1 VRTRALIHRSGP
13 VRRSG
18 VTLVELLVALT
29 LFGALMAG
37 ALSMLRGETR
47 RFQLGGER
55 AAIYQNGRFALN
67 EMEKDLRTSGAGAP
81 DMQPQLVF
89 VGDSVLVFNANYWSN
104 TPGDVEAVYI
114 SVDAPDSAVSAM
126 RPSGR
131 IVIPYSGG
139 LTYPDT
145 SYTLGGI
152 NSPAE
157 TITFY
162 FRGDSSTTRTDDY
175 ILWRRINNL
184 SPEVVST
191 NILRTPNEPFF
202 RYFRRELTGSTVTL
216 SAVPMQSLPW
226 RHERPIHLASNDT
239 GIFARIDSIRAVR
252 VSFTV
257 TNGRLGSAAGE
268 QTRALT
274 RFIRLPN
281 SGLSSVR
288 TCGDAP
294 IFTSTIVVQPGML
307 ADSTRFARISFAPSV
322 DELSGERDVERYI
335 IWRRF
340 GSATDWP
347 EPLTII
353 PAGDSL
359 HVYIDRTVLIDS
371 TYRYG
376 VAAQD
381 CTPTRSQ
388 LQTSNA
394 VRIP

>member
-1 VRTRALIHRSGP
+1 VTTRATICRVGRG
-13 VRRSG
+13 RRGG

-67 EMEKDLRTSGAGAP
+67 EMEKTLRTSGAGAP

-104 TPGDVEAVYI
+104 TLGDVEAVYI
-114 SVDAPDSAVSAM
+114 SVDAPDSAVSAL
-126 RPSGR
+126 RVPGR
-131 IVIPYSGG
+131 IEIPYSGG
-139 LTYPDT
+139 ITYPDT
-145 SYTLGGI
+145 SYTLGGL
-152 NSPAE
+152 NSAAE

-162 FRGDSSTTRTDDY
+162 FRGDSSTARTDDY

-184 SPEVVST
+184 PPEVVSA

-202 RYFRRELTGSTVTL
+202 RYFRREFTGSLVTM
-216 SAVPMQSLPW
+216 SAVPMQALPW

-239 GIFARIDSIRAVR
+239 GAFARIDSIRAVR
-252 VSFTV
+252 VSFSV
-257 TNGRLGSAAGE
+257 TNGRMGSAAGE
-268 QTRALT
+268 QTRTLT

-281 SGLSSVR
+281 AGLSSVR

-294 IFTSTIVVQPGML
+294 IFTSTIIAQYGSQE
-307 ADSTRFARISFAPSV
+307 DSTRYVRISFVPSV

-335 IWRRF
+335 IWRRL
-340 GSATDWP
+340 GSDTEWP
-347 EPLTII
+347 EPLAII

-359 HVYIDRTVLIDS
+359 HVYIDRTVELQK

-381 CTPTRSQ
+381 CTPTRSV
-388 LQTSNA
+388 LRTSNP
-394 VRIP
+394 VTIQ

>member
-1 VRTRALIHRSGP
+1 MHVRHAGP
-13 VRRSG
+13 MRRIG

-47 RFQLGGER
+47 QFQLGGER

-81 DMQPQLVF
+81 DVQPQLVF

-131 IVIPYSGG
+131 ITIPYSGG
-139 LTYPDT
+139 RSYPDT
-145 SYTLGGI
+145 SYSVGGM

-162 FRGDSSTTRTDDY
+162 FRGDSSTARTDDY

-184 SPEVVST
+184 PPEVVSA

-216 SAVPMQSLPW
+216 SAVPSQSLPW
-226 RHERPIHLASNDT
+226 WHERPIHLASNDT
-239 GIFARIDSIRAVR
+239 GAFARIDSIRAVR

-268 QTRALT
+268 QTRALS

-281 SGLSSVR
+281 AGLSSVR

-294 IFTSTIVVQPGML
+294 IFTSTIAVQPGML

-340 GSATDWP
+340 GSETLWP

-359 HVYIDRTVLIDS
+359 HVYIDRTVQVDS

-381 CTPTRSQ
+381 CTPTRSP
-388 LQTSNA
+388 LQASA
-394 VRIP
+394 EVRIP